1 MGGFLEKIKSVFAM
15 PAEDSSSGFI
25 TFTVKCKRCGEEI
38 QVKVRKDSE
47 LSRVFEDEGP
57 AGAEYFLRK
66 EILGEKCNNLIYVDI
81 YFGPTLSIISKEI
94 KGGEFA
100 G

>member
-1 MGGFLEKIKSVFAM
+1 MGSFLEKIKSFFAM
-15 PAEDSSSGFI
+15 PAENSGTQFI

-38 QVKVRKDSE
+38 QVKARKDSE

-57 AGAEYFLRK
+57 QGAEYFLRK

-81 YFGPTLSIISKEI
+81 YFGSGLNVISREI
-94 KGGEFA
+94 EGGEFA
-100 G
+100 D